1 MKFSRRVF
9 CLSSLSALGVA
20 SILPK
25 LSFARQTSSIP
36 LSVVNAQNGKA
47 ISGLLGQKMCRKI
60 DDILV
65 CPMTGQKGQLDYRL
79 VKILFGMADQLG
91 ISEIRVKSAYRSVSG
106 EHPFSRCKT
115 LHEEG
120 KAIDL
125 EVAAADLDKWAQVAI
140 EQGASGVGIVRSA
153 NSLHIDVGDKK
164 RYW

>member
-79 VKILFGMADQLG
+79 VKILFVMARYMNDKGRKDVLWEPG
-91 ISEIRVKSAYRSVSG
+91 
-106 EHPFSRCKT
+106 KT
-115 LHEEG
+115 L
-120 KAIDL
+120 K
-125 EVAAADLDKWAQVAI
+125 
-140 EQGASGVGIVRSA
+140 EQT
-153 NSLHIDVGDKK
+153 
-164 RYW
+164 